1 MSRVPFVAV
10 AAAALVGALTL
21 GGEAAVPAQRAATA
35 VAVFA
40 GGCFWSMEH
49 DLEKVPGVV
58 DVVSGY
64 TGGRLANPTYDDVVT
79 ETTGHREAV
88 RVTYDPAKISYA
100 QLVDSYFRTTDPT
113 DGEGAFCDR
122 GESYT
127 PAIYATAAQR
137 AEAEAGKRRAAAALK
152 RPLATEVLPASRFY
166 PAEGYHQDYA
176 AKNPVRYA
184 VYRNGCGKDR
194 RLKAL
199 WGGR

>member
-1 MSRVPFVAV
+1 MSRHTLTAVAV
-10 AAAALVGALTL
+10 AAALSL
-21 GGEAAVPAQRAATA
+21 GGSAAVSAQRAATA

-64 TGGRLANPTYDDVVT
+64 SGGRLANPTYEDVVT
-79 ETTGHREAV
+79 ETTGHLESV
-88 RVTYDPAKISYA
+88 RVTYNPAKISYA
-100 QLVDSYFRTTDPT
+100 QLVDAYFRTTDPT
-113 DGEGAFCDR
+113 DGGGAFCDR

-127 PAIYATAAQR
+127 PAIFVTAAQR
-137 AEAEAGKRRAAAALK
+137 ADAEAGKRRAAAALK
-152 RPLATEVLPASRFY
+152 RPIATAILPAAPFY

-184 VYRNGCGKDR
+184 VYRQGCGKDR
-194 RLKAL
+194 RLKQL